1 MDYFTE
7 MKIGQLANTVLRA
20 RLLDEKRVTAE
31 EIEQLLS
38 LEMSKHLFGLTFP
51 ALILEAKKDKAISRR
66 YYVRPLEIRNK
77 TYYLTNHWYERHRGK
92 LVKWLDAH

>member
-7 MKIGQLANTVLRA
+7 MKIGQLARTKLCDY
-20 RLLDEKRVTAE
+20 LLDEKRVTAE